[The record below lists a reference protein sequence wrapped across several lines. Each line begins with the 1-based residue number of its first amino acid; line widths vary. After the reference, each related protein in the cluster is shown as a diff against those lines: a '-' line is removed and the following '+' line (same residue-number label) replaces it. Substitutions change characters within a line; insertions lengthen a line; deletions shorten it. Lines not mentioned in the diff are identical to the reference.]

1 MPPNQYEWF
10 MIRPV
15 LASDMEAVCEI
26 YNEYILHATAT
37 FEVEPVTAGE
47 MERRMGEITPRCPY
61 FVWTGDDGRV
71 DGYAYAHPWQERA
84 AYGRTWETTVYV
96 RRGYAGRGIGSA
108 LMRRLI
114 EECRWAGCHALVA
127 CITAENADSR
137 RMHER
142 LGFRQVSLFR
152 EVGWKFDRWLDVTDY
167 ELLLNEERRMRNE
180 E

>member
-1 MPPNQYEWF
+1 
-10 MIRPV
+10 
-15 LASDMEAVCEI
+15 MEAVCEI

-114 EECRWAGCHALVA
+114 
-127 CITAENADSR
+127 SR

-142 LGFRQVSLFR
+142 LGFRQVSLFK

-167 ELLLNEERRMRNE
+167 ELLLNEE
-180 E
+180 

>member
-1 MPPNQYEWF
+1 
-10 MIRPV
+10 MIREV
-15 LASDMEAVCEI
+15 QASDFEAISEI
-26 YNEYILHATAT
+26 YNEYILRSTAT
-37 FEVEPVTAGE
+37 FEVEPVTALTLKERWIE
-47 MERRMGEITPRCPY
+47 MPLQCPY
-61 FVWTGDDGRV
+61 LVWTDDDGRV
-71 DGYAYAHPWQERA
+71 QGYAYAHLWQERA
-84 AYGRTWETTVYV
+84 AYARTWETTVYV
-96 RRGYAGRGIGSA
+96 RRGCAGRGIGSA

-114 EECRWAGCHALVA
+114 DGCRRAGCHALVA

-142 LGFRQVSLFR
+142 LGFRQVSLFK